1 MKKNNTGIINGFIWK
16 LLERFGVSGVQ
27 FILQIIL
34 ARLLDPEQYGVLAIM
49 IIFTTLANV
58 FIQQGFNTSLIQR
71 KDVSEEDYSSVFWVS
86 LAIAS
91 ILYAVIFICA
101 PMIGSFYQM
110 PSIVTPLRILALMLF
125 PGALNSVQLA
135 KVSREMDFSKVF
147 FSNIG
152 GVIVSGLAGIII
164 AYMGGGLWALV
175 VQTMLNV
182 LVACLVMRFTVKLKL
197 QKVCDIKRVKVLF
210 SYGWKLL
217 VSSLLDTLYLDLR
230 SLVIGKKYDSGTL
243 GYYNRGQQFPQ
254 FINNAINGAVQS
266 VMLPAMSAE
275 QDNKIRVKTMMR
287 NSITLSAYILFPV
300 MAGLAAVAKP
310 LVSILL
316 TDKWLPCV
324 PYMQVYC
331 FSFAFYPVH
340 SCNLQA
346 INAMGRSDI
355 FLKLEIIKKTY
366 GILVLAIAVFCFDSP
381 LAIALTGLI
390 TTWIGWF
397 VNSSPNKKLINY
409 SYKEQIIDL
418 VPSMIMSLIMCIV
431 VLLVGKIKVNLWI
444 LLPLQIVIGAGVYYL
459 MSLIFMPGPYKLLI
473 DQLKKVLNSRSS
485 NNE

>member
-1 MKKNNTGIINGFIWK
+1 
-16 LLERFGVSGVQ
+16 
-27 FILQIIL
+27 
-34 ARLLDPEQYGVLAIM
+34 
-49 IIFTTLANV
+49 
-58 FIQQGFNTSLIQR
+58 
-71 KDVSEEDYSSVFWVS
+71 
-86 LAIAS
+86 
-91 ILYAVIFICA
+91 
-101 PMIGSFYQM
+101 
-110 PSIVTPLRILALMLF
+110 
-125 PGALNSVQLA
+125 
-135 KVSREMDFSKVF
+135 
-147 FSNIG
+147 
-152 GVIVSGLAGIII
+152 
-164 AYMGGGLWALV
+164 
-175 VQTMLNV
+175 
-182 LVACLVMRFTVKLKL
+182 
-197 QKVCDIKRVKVLF
+197 
-210 SYGWKLL
+210 
-217 VSSLLDTLYLDLR
+217 
-230 SLVIGKKYDSGTL
+230 
-243 GYYNRGQQFPQ
+243 
-254 FINNAINGAVQS
+254 
-266 VMLPAMSAE
+266 
-275 QDNKIRVKTMMR
+275 
-287 NSITLSAYILFPV
+287 